1 MTIHSEHPFLPSDD
15 ERDPVRRLRGRLGV
29 AATLWTSG
37 EPDDATGLTV
47 SSMLVATG
55 QPGRVLGLLDPEA
68 HVVDTI
74 AATGRFVVNVL
85 AWSHRPLAEA
95 FAGMTPAPGG
105 PFRMAHWESSDWGPV
120 LIGAVAW
127 AGCRVDDDPREVGWS
142 LLLRAAVERV
152 EIGSDADPLLVRRGR
167 YLTV

>member
-1 MTIHSEHPFLPSDD
+1 VTIHSEHPFLPSDD
-15 ERDPVRRLRGRLGV
+15 ERDPVRRLRGCLGA

-37 EPDDATGLTV
+37 GPDDATGLTV
-47 SSMLVATG
+47 SSMLVANG

-68 HVVDTI
+68 DVVDTI

-85 AWSHRPLAEA
+85 AWSHRPLADA
-95 FAGMTPAPGG
+95 FAGTAPAPGG
-105 PFRMAHWESSDWGPV
+105 PFRMAQWQSSDWGLV
-120 LIGAVAW
+120 LIGALAW

-142 LLLRAAVERV
+142 LLLQAAVERV

-167 YLTV
+167 YVTT